1 MSLIENR
8 KAKFNYELMEKYEA
22 GIELVGSEV
31 KMLRKGQG
39 SLEGAYVVIRGG
51 EAYIT
56 NMTIPP
62 YQPKNMPDGYDPVR
76 NRRLLLS
83 KKDIGT
89 LAGVDGKKCLTIV
102 PISVYNKKRFL
113 KVEIA
118 VARGKRQFDKR
129 ETIKR
134 RESDRDIERT
144 LKDQY

>member
-1 MSLIENR
+1 MALIENR
-8 KAKFNYELMEKYEA
+8 KAKFNYELMERYEA

-62 YQPKNMPDGYDPVR
+62 YQPKNMAEGYDPVR

-83 KKDIGT
+83 KKILGE
-89 LAGVDGKKCLTIV
+89 LANTDGKKGLTII

-113 KVEIA
+113 KIEIA
-118 VARGKRQFDKR
+118 VARGKKQFDKR

-134 RESDRDIERT
+134 RESDREISRS
-144 LKDQY
+144 LKSEY

>member
-89 LAGVDGKKCLTIV
+89 LAGVDGKKGLTIV